1 MAKEHAD
8 LSPSS
13 AGRWMKCAGSVVLS
27 QGIEDKGS
35 EYTLE
40 GTAAH
45 DVAAMCLTSGTDAAA
60 YVGRLIDAK
69 GTEVPVTEDMAE
81 NVQVYVDAVRQRV
94 KAYEMAG
101 AQVTL
106 EVEQRVAPD
115 GLRDVEHAAQ
125 AVFGHG
131 RKAVGHGMRSQ
142 FTQGGVAGD
151 EFVQLVHHDVLRGE
165 RDRLRRLTHDVVP
178 RQGRR
183 IERRVRDARYGD
195 QRELCVRGG
204 RARGASPSRPA
215 AAPSARSRRR
225 SGPTTR

>member
-35 EYTLE
+35 EYALE

-45 DVAAMCLTSGTDAAA
+45 DVAAMCLTSGADAAA

-101 AQVTL
+101 A
-106 EVEQRVAPD
+106 R
-115 GLRDVEHAAQ
+115 H
-125 AVFGHG
+125 
-131 RKAVGHGMRSQ
+131 
-142 FTQGGVAGD
+142 
-151 EFVQLVHHDVLRGE
+151 
-165 RDRLRRLTHDVVP
+165 
-178 RQGRR
+178 
-183 IERRVRDARYGD
+183 
-195 QRELCVRGG
+195 
-204 RARGASPSRPA
+204 
-215 AAPSARSRRR
+215 ARS
-225 SGPTTR
+225 